1 MAEVNL
7 VPIPDYEVL
16 DKLLIL
22 WDTNATECIDP
33 KNMESVLS
41 ENATNKVLLFFGDAV
56 LHEMQIG
63 VIIDD
68 MFKVQNF
75 GKDEDTVVYADAVVY
90 GDALFK
96 VAVHPST
103 IEFAWGFNTARY
115 GTAQ

>member
-33 KNMESVLS
+33 
-41 ENATNKVLLFFGDAV
+41 
-56 LHEMQIG
+56 
-63 VIIDD
+63 
-68 MFKVQNF
+68 NF